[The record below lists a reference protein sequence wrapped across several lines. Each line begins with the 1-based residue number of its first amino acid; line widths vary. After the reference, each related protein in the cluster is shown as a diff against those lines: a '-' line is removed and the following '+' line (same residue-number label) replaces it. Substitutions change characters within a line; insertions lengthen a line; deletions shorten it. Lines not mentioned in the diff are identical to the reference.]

1 MRSEGLAQ
9 ARTIA
14 GLLQKRYCGPLGL
27 LARKVD
33 GARGRIV
40 DPRPAVSDLGDY
52 VQYVFL
58 LGQAT
63 GDEVLR
69 AWSREQ
75 VRRAVELVQG
85 NDGLVRVFAAESGF
99 PGRLLRAVFAAP
111 PATDA
116 LWGIAELARLTDDPG
131 MHCALQRFACGVWR
145 FACGRHRLPVYA
157 VWRFGAR
164 TLMVPISNPML
175 AGMWIESLAV
185 MRPSGVASGV
195 SSGAPAEDR
204 WTHSPDGGVAW
215 AVEMAR
221 GFTDHPVFARAGFFP
236 MRCATSPWGDR
247 LMPLID
253 MLFRL
258 RGRPPSDG
266 SVIAKGSAHLVFGLL
281 ALYRLTGE
289 VWLRDVLQRWK
300 RTLLGT
306 FRVPDGRFAECWP
319 GVGPPREVALV
330 GNNTVIEAL
339 LDLAYDLSDEEAL
352 SAAASAAQAWLV
364 RRGRVGAIPNRDGGP
379 ALLDAH
385 VDLAVNLLKLA
396 ELTRQTRWLEAAD
409 LLDAEVLAQ
418 YALPYGL
425 AWCVDSTTGRI
436 LESVI
441 ETKFLGL
448 FLKLPLLRAAVARG
462 ERIFADGS
470 LRRLATDR

>member
-1 MRSEGLAQ
+1 MSDGLAQ

-33 GARGRIV
+33 AARGRIV
-40 DPRPAVSDLGDY
+40 DPRPAISDLGDY

-63 GDEVLR
+63 GDEVLC

-75 VRRAVELVQG
+75 VRRTVELAQG
-85 NDGLVRVFAAESGF
+85 NDGLVRVFAAETGI
-99 PGRLLRAVFAAP
+99 PGRLLRAAFSAL

-116 LWGIAELARLTDDPG
+116 LWGIAEIARLTDDPD
-131 MHCALQRFACGVWR
+131 MHCALQRFARGVLR
-145 FACGRHRLPVYA
+145 FACGRYRLPVYA
-157 VWRFGAR
+157 MWRVGAR
-164 TLMVPISNPML
+164 TLKLPISNPML
-175 AGMWIESLAV
+175 AGMWIESLVV
-185 MRPSGVASGV
+185 MRPCGMASDV
-195 SSGAPAEDR
+195 SFEAPAEDR
-204 WTHSPDGGVAW
+204 RTHPPDGDVAW

-221 GFTDHPVFARAGFFP
+221 GFAEHQAFARAGLFP
-236 MRCATSPWGDR
+236 LRCATSPWGDR
-247 LMPLID
+247 LLPVID

-258 RGRPPSDG
+258 RGRPPSG
-266 SVIAKGSAHLVFGLL
+266 STVMSKGSAHLVFGLL
-281 ALYRLTGE
+281 AVYRLTGE
-289 VWLRDVLQRWK
+289 AWLRDVLERWK
-300 RTLLGT
+300 RTVLGT
-306 FRVPDGRFAECWP
+306 FRVPDGRFAEYWS
-319 GVGPPREVALV
+319 GVGPPREVTLA

-352 SAAASAAQAWLV
+352 SAVEAAAHAWLV

-409 LLDAEVLAQ
+409 WLETQVLAR
-418 YALPYGL
+418 YAVPFGL

-448 FLKLPLLRAAVARG
+448 FLKIPLLRAALARG
-462 ERIFADGS
+462 ERIFADVS